1 MLKQFFKSKNKL
13 QTPSIGSNSQIVSQ
27 LHSLEIEKDILTKTI
42 ARLYQ
47 NETDLTKIQKDR
59 LLLKYQHQLGV
70 VITRIEKL
78 ENASK
83 HPDLGPLG
91 DGLIT
96 LMDQKLS
103 QLDQRLYELTSK
115 IQVAQT
121 QNDVKITKNNKNAN
135 EIENKF
141 SLRASVTAELF
152 LDNVRVP
159 NDNVLPGV
167 KGLKGPLSC
176 LTQARYGISWGVIGA
191 AEACLEQLIEYT
203 QTRVLFD
210 RTLDENQAIQIRLA
224 DMQRRIVTSSLL
236 SYRLGQLKDEG
247 KMDPTQVSLAKWNNV
262 RMALDVARDARDM
275 LGGSGISAEY
285 VPIRHMLNLESVIT
299 YEGTE
304 TIHQLTV
311 GRGLTGKNAF

>member
-27 LHSLEIEKDILTKTI
+27 LHALEIEKDILTKTI

-121 QNDVKITKNNKNAN
+121 ENDAHNKKKNKKISETEVKSKPIFEKPIEEYANKSSDKFEITTLTSLPKLDPVKQSKYDEMLSQLSSDVITPPPMKPKIYEEHKTETVEIKEQNIMPV
-135 EIENKF
+135 IENKPEPIVQQVPEPIIQQ
-141 SLRASVTAELF
+141 VTKPIVELPEEEDLDDDDDDDLNKIKTKIMETMSKIEQAEV
-152 LDNVRVP
+152 D
-159 NDNVLPGV
+159 
-167 KGLKGPLSC
+167 
-176 LTQARYGISWGVIGA
+176 
-191 AEACLEQLIEYT
+191 
-203 QTRVLFD
+203 
-210 RTLDENQAIQIRLA
+210 
-224 DMQRRIVTSSLL
+224 
-236 SYRLGQLKDEG
+236 
-247 KMDPTQVSLAKWNNV
+247 
-262 RMALDVARDARDM
+262 
-275 LGGSGISAEY
+275 
-285 VPIRHMLNLESVIT
+285 
-299 YEGTE
+299 
-304 TIHQLTV
+304 
-311 GRGLTGKNAF
+311 

>member
-27 LHSLEIEKDILTKTI
+27 LHALEIEKDILTKTI

-121 QNDVKITKNNKNAN
+121 ENDAHNKKKNKKISETEVKSKPIFEKPIEEYANKSSDKFEITTLTSLPKLDPVKQSKYDEMLSQLSSDVITPPPMKPKIYEEQKTEVVEIKEQNIMPV
-135 EIENKF
+135 IENKPEPIVQQVPEPVMQQ
-141 SLRASVTAELF
+141 VTKPIVELPEEEDLDDDDDDDLNKIKTKIMETMSKIEQAEV
-152 LDNVRVP
+152 D
-159 NDNVLPGV
+159 
-167 KGLKGPLSC
+167 
-176 LTQARYGISWGVIGA
+176 
-191 AEACLEQLIEYT
+191 
-203 QTRVLFD
+203 
-210 RTLDENQAIQIRLA
+210 
-224 DMQRRIVTSSLL
+224 
-236 SYRLGQLKDEG
+236 
-247 KMDPTQVSLAKWNNV
+247 
-262 RMALDVARDARDM
+262 
-275 LGGSGISAEY
+275 
-285 VPIRHMLNLESVIT
+285 
-299 YEGTE
+299 
-304 TIHQLTV
+304 
-311 GRGLTGKNAF
+311 

>member
-27 LHSLEIEKDILTKTI
+27 LHALEIEKDILTKTI

-121 QNDVKITKNNKNAN
+121 ENDAHNKKKNKKISETEVKSKPIFEKPIEEYANKSSDKFEITTLTSLPKLDPVKQSKYDEMLSQLSSDVITPPPMKPKIYEEQKTEVVQIKEQNIMPV
-135 EIENKF
+135 IENKPEPIIQQVPEPVIQQ
-141 SLRASVTAELF
+141 VTKPIVELPEEEDLDDDDDDDLNKIKTKIMETMSKIEQAEV
-152 LDNVRVP
+152 D
-159 NDNVLPGV
+159 
-167 KGLKGPLSC
+167 
-176 LTQARYGISWGVIGA
+176 
-191 AEACLEQLIEYT
+191 
-203 QTRVLFD
+203 
-210 RTLDENQAIQIRLA
+210 
-224 DMQRRIVTSSLL
+224 
-236 SYRLGQLKDEG
+236 
-247 KMDPTQVSLAKWNNV
+247 
-262 RMALDVARDARDM
+262 
-275 LGGSGISAEY
+275 
-285 VPIRHMLNLESVIT
+285 
-299 YEGTE
+299 
-304 TIHQLTV
+304 
-311 GRGLTGKNAF
+311 

>member
-13 QTPSIGSNSQIVSQ
+13 QTPSIGSNSQIVSL
-27 LHSLEIEKDILTKTI
+27 LHALEIEKDILTKTI

-47 NETDLTKIQKDR
+47 NETDITKFQKDR

-121 QNDVKITKNNKNAN
+121 ENDAHNKKKNKKISETEVKSKPIFEKPIEEYANNSSDKFEITTLTSLPKLDPVKQSKYDEMLSQLSSDVITPPPMKPKIYEEQKTEVGEIKDQNIMPV
-135 EIENKF
+135 IENKPEPIVQQIPEPVVQQ
-141 SLRASVTAELF
+141 VTKPIVELPEEED
-152 LDNVRVP
+152 LDDDDDDDINKIKT
-159 NDNVLPGV
+159 DIM
-167 KGLKGPLSC
+167 K
-176 LTQARYGISWGVIGA
+176 T
-191 AEACLEQLIEYT
+191 
-203 QTRVLFD
+203 
-210 RTLDENQAIQIRLA
+210 
-224 DMQRRIVTSSLL
+224 
-236 SYRLGQLKDEG
+236 
-247 KMDPTQVSLAKWNNV
+247 LAKI
-262 RMALDVARDARDM
+262 DQ
-275 LGGSGISAEY
+275 AE
-285 VPIRHMLNLESVIT
+285 VD
-299 YEGTE
+299 
-304 TIHQLTV
+304 
-311 GRGLTGKNAF
+311 

>member
-13 QTPSIGSNSQIVSQ
+13 QTPTIGANTHIVSQ
-27 LHSLEIEKDILTKTI
+27 LNALEIEKDILTKTI

-115 IQVAQT
+115 IQIVQT
-121 QNDVKITKNNKNAN
+121 QNDVQVKKKDKKFNGVETKEEKLNAVFEKPIEKFVNKGSKKFEITTLTSLPKLDPVKQSKYDQMLSQLSSDVITPPPMKPKIQESPK
-135 EIENKF
+135 
-141 SLRASVTAELF
+141 SVVGDTI
-152 LDNVRVP
+152 DN
-159 NDNVLPGV
+159 
-167 KGLKGPLSC
+167 
-176 LTQARYGISWGVIGA
+176 TI
-191 AEACLEQLIEYT
+191 
-203 QTRVLFD
+203 
-210 RTLDENQAIQIRLA
+210 
-224 DMQRRIVTSSLL
+224 
-236 SYRLGQLKDEG
+236 
-247 KMDPTQVSLAKWNNV
+247 
-262 RMALDVARDARDM
+262 
-275 LGGSGISAEY
+275 
-285 VPIRHMLNLESVIT
+285 SVIAEKPVVPEQIVKPVLNEMPQPIIKLPEESEIDDEDDDIEQIKSKILKT
-299 YEGTE
+299 LSKIEQAE
-304 TIHQLTV
+304 V
-311 GRGLTGKNAF
+311 D

>member
-27 LHSLEIEKDILTKTI
+27 LHALEIEKDILTKTI

-121 QNDVKITKNNKNAN
+121 ENDAHNKKKNKKISETEIKSKPIFEKPIEEYANKSSDKFEITTLTSLPKLDPVKQSKYDEMLSQLSSDVITPPPMKPKIY
-135 EIENKF
+135 EEQKTEVVEIKEQSIMPVIENKPEPIVQQVPEPVIQQ
-141 SLRASVTAELF
+141 VTKPIVELPEEEDLDDDDDDDLNKIKTKIMETMSKIEQAEV
-152 LDNVRVP
+152 D
-159 NDNVLPGV
+159 
-167 KGLKGPLSC
+167 
-176 LTQARYGISWGVIGA
+176 
-191 AEACLEQLIEYT
+191 
-203 QTRVLFD
+203 
-210 RTLDENQAIQIRLA
+210 
-224 DMQRRIVTSSLL
+224 
-236 SYRLGQLKDEG
+236 
-247 KMDPTQVSLAKWNNV
+247 
-262 RMALDVARDARDM
+262 
-275 LGGSGISAEY
+275 
-285 VPIRHMLNLESVIT
+285 
-299 YEGTE
+299 
-304 TIHQLTV
+304 
-311 GRGLTGKNAF
+311 

>member
-27 LHSLEIEKDILTKTI
+27 LHALEIEKDILTKTI

-121 QNDVKITKNNKNAN
+121 ENDAHNKKKNKKISETEVKSKPIFEKPIEEYANKRSDKFEITTLTSLPKLDPVKQSKYDEMLSQLSSDVITPPPMKPKIYEEQKTEVVEIKEQNIMPV
-135 EIENKF
+135 IENK
-141 SLRASVTAELF
+141 SEPIVQQVPEPVIQQVTKPIVELPEEEDLDDDDDDDLNKIKTKIMETMSKIEQAEV
-152 LDNVRVP
+152 D
-159 NDNVLPGV
+159 
-167 KGLKGPLSC
+167 
-176 LTQARYGISWGVIGA
+176 
-191 AEACLEQLIEYT
+191 
-203 QTRVLFD
+203 
-210 RTLDENQAIQIRLA
+210 
-224 DMQRRIVTSSLL
+224 
-236 SYRLGQLKDEG
+236 
-247 KMDPTQVSLAKWNNV
+247 
-262 RMALDVARDARDM
+262 
-275 LGGSGISAEY
+275 
-285 VPIRHMLNLESVIT
+285 
-299 YEGTE
+299 
-304 TIHQLTV
+304 
-311 GRGLTGKNAF
+311 

>member
-27 LHSLEIEKDILTKTI
+27 LHALEIEKDILTKTI

-121 QNDVKITKNNKNAN
+121 ENDAHNKKKNKKISETELKSKPIFEKPIEEYANKSSDKFEITTLTSLPKLDPVKQSKYDEMLSQLSSDVITPPPMKPKIYEEQKTEVVKIKEQNIMPV
-135 EIENKF
+135 IENKPEPIVQQVPEPVIQQ
-141 SLRASVTAELF
+141 VTKPIVELPEEEDLDDDDDDDLNKIKTKIMETMSKIEQAEV
-152 LDNVRVP
+152 D
-159 NDNVLPGV
+159 
-167 KGLKGPLSC
+167 
-176 LTQARYGISWGVIGA
+176 
-191 AEACLEQLIEYT
+191 
-203 QTRVLFD
+203 
-210 RTLDENQAIQIRLA
+210 
-224 DMQRRIVTSSLL
+224 
-236 SYRLGQLKDEG
+236 
-247 KMDPTQVSLAKWNNV
+247 
-262 RMALDVARDARDM
+262 
-275 LGGSGISAEY
+275 
-285 VPIRHMLNLESVIT
+285 
-299 YEGTE
+299 
-304 TIHQLTV
+304 
-311 GRGLTGKNAF
+311 

>member
-27 LHSLEIEKDILTKTI
+27 LHALEIEKDILTKTI

-121 QNDVKITKNNKNAN
+121 ENDAHNKKKNKKISETEVKSKPIFEKPIEEYANKSSDKFEITTLTSLPKLDPVKQSKYDEMLSQLSSDVITPPPMKPKIYEEQKTEVGEIKEQNIMPV
-135 EIENKF
+135 IENKPEPIVQQIPEPVVQQ
-141 SLRASVTAELF
+141 VTKPIVELPEEED
-152 LDNVRVP
+152 LDDDDDDDINKIKT
-159 NDNVLPGV
+159 DIM
-167 KGLKGPLSC
+167 K
-176 LTQARYGISWGVIGA
+176 T
-191 AEACLEQLIEYT
+191 
-203 QTRVLFD
+203 
-210 RTLDENQAIQIRLA
+210 
-224 DMQRRIVTSSLL
+224 
-236 SYRLGQLKDEG
+236 
-247 KMDPTQVSLAKWNNV
+247 LAKI
-262 RMALDVARDARDM
+262 DQ
-275 LGGSGISAEY
+275 AE
-285 VPIRHMLNLESVIT
+285 VD
-299 YEGTE
+299 
-304 TIHQLTV
+304 
-311 GRGLTGKNAF
+311 

>member
-27 LHSLEIEKDILTKTI
+27 LHALEIEKDILTKTI

-121 QNDVKITKNNKNAN
+121 ENDSHNKKKNKKLGETEVKSKPIFEKPIEEYANKSSDKFEITTLTSLPKLDPVKQSKYDEMLSQLSSDVITPPPMKPKIYEEQKTEAIEIKEQNIMPV
-135 EIENKF
+135 IENKPEPIVQQVPEPVMQQ
-141 SLRASVTAELF
+141 VTKPIVELPEEEDLDDDDDDDLNKIKTKIMETMSKIEQAEV
-152 LDNVRVP
+152 D
-159 NDNVLPGV
+159 
-167 KGLKGPLSC
+167 
-176 LTQARYGISWGVIGA
+176 
-191 AEACLEQLIEYT
+191 
-203 QTRVLFD
+203 
-210 RTLDENQAIQIRLA
+210 
-224 DMQRRIVTSSLL
+224 
-236 SYRLGQLKDEG
+236 
-247 KMDPTQVSLAKWNNV
+247 
-262 RMALDVARDARDM
+262 
-275 LGGSGISAEY
+275 
-285 VPIRHMLNLESVIT
+285 
-299 YEGTE
+299 
-304 TIHQLTV
+304 
-311 GRGLTGKNAF
+311 